1 MTHAQQ
7 SSRVERHKTAYRVQ
21 SLLASLMTAIAAA
34 AILYVIFAFW
44 LVPVRVAGDSMAPTL
59 QNGQVVLV
67 DRAAKFIR
75 TPKRGDIAA
84 FYDPATGGLLL
95 RRITALEGESID
107 FTELVKWC
115 YRKKFYQQTL
125 TIVESRAPE
134 VFVNKGIFYYS
145 EGDDDHDRVV
155 RILGDLFYDQDYS
168 SGGALG
174 EITAVEVFP
183 GTKLAELS
191 DGSLEMVP
199 AEGCVDLVITVEGRG
214 VITERQY
221 LLNRI
226 YNLGVNASRSFY
238 TPYALFT
245 GTVTAIL

>member
-1 MTHAQQ
+1 MKIIDHNGRLFGKI
-7 SSRVERHKTAYRVQ
+7 SILDV
-21 SLLASLMTAIAAA
+21 LAVL
-34 AILYVIFAFW
+34 
-44 LVPVRVAGDSMAPTL
+44 
-59 QNGQVVLV
+59 VVLV
-67 DRAAKFIR
+67 LAAAVSFKGEQ
-75 TPKRGDIAA
+75 THT
-84 FYDPATGGLLL
+84 ATGETSNTP
-95 RRITALEGESID
+95 ITFQVTVRGTRD
-107 FTELVKWC
+107 YVG
-115 YRKKFYQQTL
+115 
-125 TIVESRAPE
+125 RA
-134 VFVNKGIFYYS
+134 VQV
-145 EGDDDHDRVV
+145 
-155 RILGDLFYDQDYS
+155 GDLFYDQDYS